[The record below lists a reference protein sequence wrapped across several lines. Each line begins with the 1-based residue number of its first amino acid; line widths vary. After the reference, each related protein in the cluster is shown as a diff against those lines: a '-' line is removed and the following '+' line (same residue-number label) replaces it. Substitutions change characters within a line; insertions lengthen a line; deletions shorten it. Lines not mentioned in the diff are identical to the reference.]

1 MRKTT
6 TNWDDRQVRHLT
18 DRIAIK
24 FSPVL
29 EDYMTDGYAVCPTCN
44 QHVIS
49 SCQGPVH
56 GGRVIV
62 LTLRC
67 PRCGSAAERDFL
79 EVSRGRTEP
88 RFRRESRF

>member
-1 MRKTT
+1 MHQTK
-6 TNWDDRQVRHLT
+6 TNWNDRQVRHLT

-29 EDYMTDGYAVCPTCN
+29 GDYMTDGFAACPVCN

-67 PRCGSAAERDFL
+67 PRCDSAVERDFL
-79 EVSRGRTEP
+79 EISLGRAVP
-88 RFRRESRF
+88 RYRREARF